1 MSLLT
6 NPWFTAGMGLLANS
20 GPSLT
25 PVNPWRGIGQD
36 LMAANEAKAM
46 EAQQAYEA
54 QRMAVEKQK
63 YDQSIRQQ
71 QYIDQLA
78 DQETDPQMA
87 AMARAAPDEYIK
99 RKMAPAPA
107 SVHISTAGD
116 LGLQGYSPNTP
127 VEVKTENGQ
136 IIDYTPMP
144 PPAPQ
149 TSGIQLQGPNG
160 QQMTASSV
168 EDANRLLQSGQGW
181 NYYKPPPTTQ
191 IDMGAGDR
199 ASPSDVANM
208 IYPDSS
214 PVLPGTPWPEIIAK
228 GGRTLT
234 GEEKAA
240 RTATG
245 TQGAK
250 DEQAAAK
257 GGNLFDNYTT
267 AAGAYQ
273 SGVMPAGEAREQ
285 AKVARRALVTWY
297 AKNVLGTPGA
307 EPSPALYDKAEEII
321 PDFAGPWDTAMFSAR
336 MEEIKQTIGASLGG
350 KKQDQ
355 GMKDIELIYDPVLKR
370 LVPAK

>member
-46 EAQQAYEA
+46 EAQQAYE
-54 QRMAVEKQK
+54 QHRMAVEQQK
-63 YDQSIRQQ
+63 LEQEQQRQAQMHSIIQGLPPDQQ
-71 QYIDQLA
+71 QL
-78 DQETDPQMA
+78 
-87 AMARAAPDEYIK
+87 AMADPNAFFEARIKQQFAAPAD
-99 RKMAPAPA
+99 ANLPA
-107 SVHISTAGD
+107 GW
-116 LGLQGYSPNTP
+116 Q
-127 VEVKTENGQ
+127 
-136 IIDYTPMP
+136 M
-144 PPAPQ
+144 
-149 TSGIQLQGPNG
+149 GPNG
-160 QQMTASSV
+160 QAMMIPGYQPDTPA
-168 EDANRLLQSGQGW
+168 D
-181 NYYKPPPTTQ
+181 PTSIREFERAQ
-191 IDMGAGDR
+191 QDPAFADYQQRMKAAGAMKIEMGAGDR

-307 EPSPALYDKAEEII
+307 EPSPSLYDKAEEII